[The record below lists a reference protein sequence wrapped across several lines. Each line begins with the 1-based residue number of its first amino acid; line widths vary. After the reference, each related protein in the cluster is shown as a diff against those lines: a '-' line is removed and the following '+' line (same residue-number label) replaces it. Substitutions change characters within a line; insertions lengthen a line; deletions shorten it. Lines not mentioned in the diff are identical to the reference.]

1 MRLFLVI
8 LLWLNPCV
16 KVIADSIHDFHDVR
30 GRESKSS
37 NISLDQVVVRGA
49 AIEHKDANHDGFYSI
64 NADDC
69 GSTGWT
75 PPPVTVNVTYSSEVD
90 IAGFQF
96 DAPGVIGAS
105 GGAAAEAGFTV
116 STGNGTV
123 LGFSFSGAVIP
134 AGSGILTTLE
144 IQGDACLSNLVW
156 TGADATSLDA
166 SFDGCYSILYGD
178 PVTACDDES
187 ACNFGQDGACEYIL
201 DGECDC
207 AGNVDLGCGCG
218 EAGPSGCDN
227 TCGSTLTND
236 DCGVCGGDNST
247 CLDCAGTPN
256 GNAVEDECGTCDADS
271 SNDCVQD
278 CNGDWGGDAVADEC
292 GTCDADSSNDCVQD
306 CAGVWGGTA
315 ENCPDWSV
323 DLAAYDLDA
332 SVTSAVYFDDV
343 NLGDSGDV
351 LAAFVG
357 NEVRGLADAVLLEE
371 GDAPPMADIGT
382 YVFFLTVAGNSNGES
397 VTFKYYDAS
406 DDVVLDLSETL
417 SFVGDGSFGNVVS
430 PYVLTVLTEITQ
442 QISVVPGWNWI
453 SFNVEGESMAVNDVL
468 SSLAS
473 AEGDKIKTLG
483 PYADYYEGF
492 GWFGSLE
499 VLNPGTGYLLNSAE
513 GGDMVY
519 GSAAAMASGDVDYDL
534 GLNRS
539 IENDM
544 WAFDNH
550 RFEFNGS
557 VTATISEETGFVV
570 SEGDRFAAFVDGEIR
585 GSVEAKQVP
594 FGDNDY
600 VFLLTVYG
608 NADDYETMTFKYYNS
623 ETDEMIEF
631 VENIEF
637 ISDMSSGNAIDPVVF
652 SKVASDVVVGEYA
665 LNGAYPNPF
674 NPSTRIE
681 YSIVDAGHITVNV
694 YDMAGR
700 LVDEIVNGWHDAGA
714 QSVVWNASDY
724 PSGIYFVK
732 LEAGAFSASQKIV
745 LVK

>member
-1 MRLFLVI
+1 
-8 LLWLNPCV
+8 
-16 KVIADSIHDFHDVR
+16 
-30 GRESKSS
+30 
-37 NISLDQVVVRGA
+37 
-49 AIEHKDANHDGFYSI
+49 
-64 NADDC
+64 
-69 GSTGWT
+69 
-75 PPPVTVNVTYSSEVD
+75 
-90 IAGFQF
+90 
-96 DAPGVIGAS
+96 
-105 GGAAAEAGFTV
+105 
-116 STGNGTV
+116 
-123 LGFSFSGAVIP
+123 
-134 AGSGILTTLE
+134 
-144 IQGDACLSNLVW
+144 
-156 TGADATSLDA
+156 
-166 SFDGCYSILYGD
+166 
-178 PVTACDDES
+178 
-187 ACNFGQDGACEYIL
+187 
-201 DGECDC
+201 
-207 AGNVDLGCGCG
+207 
-218 EAGPSGCDN
+218 
-227 TCGSTLTND
+227 
-236 DCGVCGGDNST
+236 
-247 CLDCAGTPN
+247 
-256 GNAVEDECGTCDADS
+256 
-271 SNDCVQD
+271 
-278 CNGDWGGDAVADEC
+278 
-292 GTCDADSSNDCVQD
+292 
-306 CAGVWGGTA
+306 
-315 ENCPDWSV
+315 
-323 DLAAYDLDA
+323 
-332 SVTSAVYFDDV
+332 
-343 NLGDSGDV
+343 
-351 LAAFVG
+351 
-357 NEVRGLADAVLLEE
+357 
-371 GDAPPMADIGT
+371 
-382 YVFFLTVAGNSNGES
+382 
-397 VTFKYYDAS
+397 
-406 DDVVLDLSETL
+406 
-417 SFVGDGSFGNVVS
+417 
-430 PYVLTVLTEITQ
+430 
-442 QISVVPGWNWI
+442 
-453 SFNVEGESMAVNDVL
+453 VL

-499 VLNPGTGYLLNSAE
+499 VLNPGTGYLLNSAD

-652 SKVASDVVVGEYA
+652 SKVVSDVVVGEYA

>member
-1 MRLFLVI
+1 
-8 LLWLNPCV
+8 
-16 KVIADSIHDFHDVR
+16 
-30 GRESKSS
+30 
-37 NISLDQVVVRGA
+37 
-49 AIEHKDANHDGFYSI
+49 
-64 NADDC
+64 
-69 GSTGWT
+69 
-75 PPPVTVNVTYSSEVD
+75 
-90 IAGFQF
+90 
-96 DAPGVIGAS
+96 
-105 GGAAAEAGFTV
+105 
-116 STGNGTV
+116 
-123 LGFSFSGAVIP
+123 
-134 AGSGILTTLE
+134 
-144 IQGDACLSNLVW
+144 
-156 TGADATSLDA
+156 
-166 SFDGCYSILYGD
+166 
-178 PVTACDDES
+178 
-187 ACNFGQDGACEYIL
+187 
-201 DGECDC
+201 
-207 AGNVDLGCGCG
+207 
-218 EAGPSGCDN
+218 
-227 TCGSTLTND
+227 
-236 DCGVCGGDNST
+236 
-247 CLDCAGTPN
+247 
-256 GNAVEDECGTCDADS
+256 
-271 SNDCVQD
+271 
-278 CNGDWGGDAVADEC
+278 C

-473 AEGDKIKTLG
+473 AEGDKIKTLGPYADYYEGFGWFGSLEEIDFTKSYKINVSADDLLSFDGAPVDAQTVIALSTGWNWISYLPQGSLEIGVALADVPANEGDKIKTLG